1 MAIEEDIWRKIS
13 MKILV
18 SYDTDVRTSAVMDVA
33 LKRAQQ
39 SGAYL
44 FLVKTCDSDAPPEE
58 IIEIEKKLNYHKEAF
73 EQKGVQCEVHLLIRG
88 LDPGVDIVKFAKEKS
103 IDEIVYGMRKESRV
117 GKLVFGSN
125 VQYIVLEAHCP
136 VLTVKSI

>member
-1 MAIEEDIWRKIS
+1 

-18 SYDTDVRTSAVMDVA
+18 SYDNDVRTANVMEVA

-39 SGAYL
+39 ADVEV
-44 FLVKTCDSDAPPEE
+44 FFVKSCNADASQEE
-58 IIEIEKKLNYHKEAF
+58 IIEVEKKLNYHKELF
-73 EQKGVQCEVHLLIRG
+73 EQKGVKCETHLLIRG
-88 LDPGVDIVKFAKEKS
+88 LDHGEDVVRFAKEKAV
-103 IDEIVYGMRKESRV
+103 DEIIYGMKKESKV

-125 VQYIVLEAHCP
+125 AQYIILEAHCP